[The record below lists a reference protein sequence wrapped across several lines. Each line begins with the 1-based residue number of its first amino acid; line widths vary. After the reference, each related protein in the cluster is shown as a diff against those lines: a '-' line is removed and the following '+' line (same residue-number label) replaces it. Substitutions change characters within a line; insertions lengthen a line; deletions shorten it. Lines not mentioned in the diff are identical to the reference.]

1 MFLYRKFFRKL
12 AYAPVNRPL
21 TWAEHEKHLP
31 QKKPS
36 PIPLAWPQMDLVRM
50 NSTFVEF
57 VDRSFSRKGFATFGF
72 LALFGMFL
80 YFAIYF
86 LYMIISDWNE
96 VGEADVIS
104 TILSGGFIVFLFLLI
119 PIFSAPFLF
128 MEAFN
133 YTHYPMI
140 FNRKTRIVHVF
151 LQLRKGEILSVPW
164 DNLFFNGTHPEDKGD
179 YMINAHKMAEDGETV
194 LETFALS
201 THSLHDSEYRFLEWE
216 FIRQYMEGD
225 DRKVAELAN
234 LVVDTACVNGR
245 RERFFEG
252 LWQAW
257 GAFGGARLYIAIPC
271 LPLILMAAIGRQ
283 IVMWTSKF
291 PHWPKEIMDTC
302 QFSPNDP
309 NIRDDKHRMPRT
321 KVPRP
326 DVREYVGR

>member
-21 TWAEHEKHLP
+21 TWAEEEKHLP
-31 QKKPS
+31 QKKPA
-36 PIPLAWPQMDLVRM
+36 PIPVAWPQLSLVRM

-57 VDRSFSRKGFATFGF
+57 VDRSFLRKGFGTFGLVF
-72 LALFGMFL
+72 MVGFFYYA
-80 YFAIYF
+80 AITV
-86 LYMIISDWNE
+86 LLLIIRDWST
-96 VGEADVIS
+96 VGEDDFVPML
-104 TILSGGFIVFLFLLI
+104 LSGGFGFLL
-119 PIFSAPFLF
+119 FSLAGILSTPFLF

-140 FNRKTRIVHVF
+140 FNRKTRMVHVF

-164 DNLFFNGTHPEDKGD
+164 DNLFFNGSHPKDKGD
-179 YMINAHKMAEDGETV
+179 YNIAGHKMSEDGKTV
-194 LETFALS
+194 LETFTLP
-201 THSLHDSEYRFLEWE
+201 THDEHDSEFRFLEWE
-216 FIRQYMEGD
+216 FIRQFMEGNEK
-225 DRKVAELAN
+225 KVAELAN
-234 LVVDTACVNGR
+234 KVVDTACVNGR

-252 LWQAW
+252 LWQSWA
-257 GAFGGARLYIAIPC
+257 AFGGARLIAIPA

-283 IVMWTSKF
+283 IAMWTSKF